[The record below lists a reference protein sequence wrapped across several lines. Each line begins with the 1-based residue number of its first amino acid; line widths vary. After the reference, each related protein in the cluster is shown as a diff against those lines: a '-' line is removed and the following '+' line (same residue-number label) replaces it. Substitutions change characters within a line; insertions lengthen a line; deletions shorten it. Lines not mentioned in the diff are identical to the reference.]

1 MPRTMTLSEAR
12 ESFSELVNRVKYT
25 GDRVII
31 SKHGKQAAAVISP
44 EDLALFE
51 ALIERYENEIDLE
64 EVKRI
69 LSEEKREDFI
79 AWETVKAEN
88 GLRS

>member
-1 MPRTMTLSEAR
+1 MSRTMTLSEAR

-31 SKHGKQAAAVISP
+31 NKHGKKAAAIISS
-44 EDLALFE
+44 EDLSLLE
-51 ALIERYENEIDLE
+51 ALIERYEDEFDLE

-69 LSEEKREDFI
+69 LKEEKGGTGI
-79 AWETVKAEN
+79 
-88 GLRS
+88 